1 MLNNNYLQILRNLFF
16 NIAYQTGISK
26 LFRWVLSKNNDL
38 VILTFHRVSDDIDQM
53 WPPMP
58 IASFRSLMEKLV
70 KEFRIININDL
81 TRLPA
86 NSGPPYMVV
95 TFDDGYSDF
104 VENAVPILL
113 DLGIPACQSICPSLI
128 DKRKPPWTQVLSVC
142 LNSFE
147 QKYLTLP
154 DGTNFKISEP
164 VNEKMFL
171 ALCDRLYAVDDEA
184 RNLWVDNLAETLKV
198 TFDLYSMMT
207 WDDIRSC
214 IQNGFSIGSH
224 SYSHRNLS
232 KVMELELLETEISFS
247 RQRILDETGVAPS
260 VFSFPS
266 GLYSDDSLKV
276 VEKSGYSIALLCDEK
291 PANISMINN
300 SNGLLCLPRI
310 NIGRTNWKE
319 EVLRSSAFHYRIN
332 RMTNIRSKSIR

>member
-1 MLNNNYLQILRNLFF
+1 MLNNNFSQILRNLFF
-16 NIAYQTGISK
+16 NTAYQTGISK
-26 LFRWVLSKNNDL
+26 PFRWMLSKNNDL
-38 VILTFHRVSDDIDQM
+38 VILTFHRVSDDADQM
-53 WPPMP
+53 WPPIP
-58 IASFRSLMEKLV
+58 IASFRLLMEKLV
-70 KEFRIININDL
+70 KEFQIIDINDL
-81 TRLPA
+81 TRLSA
-86 NSGPPYMVV
+86 NSDLPYMVV

-113 DLGIPACQSICPSLI
+113 DLGIPACQSVCPSLI

-142 LNSFE
+142 LNSFG

-154 DGTNFKISEP
+154 DGTNFKISKP

-171 ALCDRLYAVDDEA
+171 ALCDRLYAIDDEI
-184 RNLWVDNLAETLKV
+184 RSLWVDNLAETLKV
-198 TFDLYSMMT
+198 AFDLYSMMT

-214 IQNGFSIGSH
+214 IKDGFSIGSH

-232 KVMELELLETEISFS
+232 KIMESELLETEIAFS
-247 RQRILDETGVAPS
+247 HQRILEETGVAPS
-260 VFSFPS
+260 VFSFPN
-266 GLYSDDSLKV
+266 GLYSDNSLKV
-276 VEKSGYSIALLCDEK
+276 VEKSGYSIVLLCDEK

-310 NIGRTNWKE
+310 NIGRANWRE

-332 RMTNIRSKSIR
+332 RITNIRSKNIR

>member
-1 MLNNNYLQILRNLFF
+1 MLNNNYSQILRNLFF
-16 NIAYQTGISK
+16 NIAYQTGTSK
-26 LFRWVLSKNNDL
+26 LFRWILSKNNDL

-58 IASFRSLMEKLV
+58 ISSFRSLMEKLV
-70 KEFRIININDL
+70 QEFRIIDINDL

-86 NSGPPYMVV
+86 NSGSPYMVV

-113 DLGIPACQSICPSLI
+113 DLGIPACHSVCPSLI
-128 DKRKPPWTQVLSVC
+128 DRRRPPWTQILSVC

-147 QKYLTLP
+147 QKYLKLP

-171 ALCDRLYAVDDEA
+171 ALCDRLYAVDDEV
-184 RNLWVDNLAETLKV
+184 RSLWVDNLAETLKV

-214 IQNGFSIGSH
+214 IRNGFSIGSH

-232 KVMELELLETEISFS
+232 KVMELELLDTEISFS

-266 GLYSDDSLKV
+266 GLYSDNSLKV
-276 VEKSGYSIALLCDEK
+276 VKKSGYSIALLCDEM

-300 SNGLLCLPRI
+300 SNELLCLPRI

-319 EVLRSSAFHYRIN
+319 EVFRSSAFHYRIN
-332 RMTNIRSKSIR
+332 RITNRN